1 MAEVT
6 DALDL
11 GVNLLIAL
19 FSDLVVDH
27 ITLSSGVFHPTQLFK
42 LPGGAHV
49 EIRAIEVV
57 LAHLVIVVKNCKL
70 IVLFGLKTEFD
81 V

>member
-1 MAEVT
+1 MTEVS

-11 GVNLLIAL
+11 GVNLLISL
-19 FSDLVVDH
+19 FSDLIIDH
-27 ITLSSGVFHPTQLFK
+27 ITFGSGVFHPTQLFK